1 MYTHVDMALIDIRTF
16 EKKNPQR
23 IKVHDYAAATDY
35 VVFSNPGDS
44 DPNKR
49 TILQIN
55 MYGSEERQCQG
66 VASQTIQIDK
76 AVARQL
82 MKIFVENDMF

>member
-1 MYTHVDMALIDIRTF
+1 MALIDIRTF

-23 IKVHDYAAATDY
+23 VKVHDPATTDY

-55 MYGSEERQCQG
+55 TYGSEERQCQG

>member
-1 MYTHVDMALIDIRTF
+1 MYTLVVMALIDIRTF
-16 EKKNPQR
+16 KKKEPQR
-23 IKVHDYAAATDY
+23 VKVHDYAATDY